1 MNTSSA
7 ANDES
12 MEGFSEEV
20 TLTVVVSKEDYLWQ
34 MYLNE
39 HWISQRREGDH
50 HESQR

>member
-1 MNTSSA
+1 MSTSSA
-7 ANDES
+7 ANDEF

-20 TLTVVVSKEDYLWQ
+20 ALTVVISREDHLWQ

-50 HESQR
+50 QESQR